1 MKAKLKLLAVASLA
15 VSPIVNAFV
24 SYDEPSTA
32 KPVSAAIQ
40 NMQKPATT
48 QALPT
53 AGQNPG
59 QGAMCANGGS
69 HFDFPEVDLVKKQL
83 SGNGKLIAAARLLA
97 PKGWQINDKSSSRLI
112 VSWNVFDAWPVA
124 LEQAAKNAG
133 SCAFINYS
141 TKSITLVN
149 DTAGSSAAQI
159 TPIAGVSGHPGAA
172 SVAATPVPTAIVS
185 NSWVLLSGKTLR
197 ENLVD
202 WGKKAGWK
210 VVWKIKDT
218 DFRIT
223 HDGALTGTF
232 VEALTKLAE
241 AYESGN
247 TPISINI
254 YEDNR
259 VFEIVDHTPFK
270 RNTVQ

>member
-1 MKAKLKLLAVASLA
+1 MKAKFKLFAVASLA
-15 VSPIVNAFV
+15 VSPFVNAFV
-24 SYDEPSTA
+24 SYDEQAAP

-40 NMQKPATT
+40 NTQKPAIT

-53 AGQNPG
+53 AGQNSG

-69 HFDFPEVDLVKKQL
+69 HFDFPEIDLVKKQL
-83 SGNGKLIAAARLLA
+83 TGNGKLIAAARLLA
-97 PKGWQINDKSSSRLI
+97 PKGWQINDKSSSGLI

-141 TKSITLVN
+141 SRSITLVN
-149 DTAGSSAAQI
+149 DAAGVSAAQI
-159 TPIAGVSGHPGAA
+159 TPIAGVSGHAGVVPL
-172 SVAATPVPTAIVS
+172 VATPAPAAIIN

-197 ENLVD
+197 ENLAD

-223 HDGALTGTF
+223 QDGALTGTF

-241 AYESGN
+241 AYEPGN